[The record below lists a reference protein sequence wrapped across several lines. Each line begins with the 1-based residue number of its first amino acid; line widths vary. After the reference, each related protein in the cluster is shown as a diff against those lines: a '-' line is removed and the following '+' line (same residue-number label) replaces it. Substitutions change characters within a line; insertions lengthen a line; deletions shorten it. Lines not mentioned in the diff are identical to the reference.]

1 VRPPKR
7 TSRALVL
14 VLVVSMLALT
24 ACGGGG
30 APSASQ
36 SGVSAPAYVKSICGT
51 LTTWKNDIQSA
62 GGQLQTGSSAAK
74 SLADGK
80 QQYVVF
86 ITSLVAATRKAAV
99 GLKAAGVPS
108 VHNGSDIA
116 TSLQGAFAR
125 ASASLNQAVAR
136 AKAIPT
142 TNAHAYQAA
151 TSGVTNQ
158 FKQSLSGIASL
169 TPKDNAQL
177 NAAAAQEPSCKAL
190 TSA

>member
-1 VRPPKR
+1 
-7 TSRALVL
+7 
-14 VLVVSMLALT
+14 MLALT

-30 APSASQ
+30 GGSSSSSSSASQ
-36 SGVSAPAYVKSICGT
+36 SGVTAAAYVKSICGT

-62 GGQLQTGSSAAK
+62 GGQLQKGSSAAT
-74 SLADGK
+74 SLAAGK

-86 ITSLVAATRKAAV
+86 ITSLVGATRNAAA

-108 VHNGSDIA
+108 VDNGSDIA
-116 TSLQGAFAR
+116 ASLQGAFVR
-125 ASASLNQAVAR
+125 ASASLNQAIAQ

-142 TNAHAYQAA
+142 TNAKAYQAA

-158 FKQSLSGIASL
+158 FKRSLSSIASL

-177 NAAAAQEPSCKAL
+177 NAAAAKEPSCKAL

>member
-1 VRPPKR
+1 
-7 TSRALVL
+7 
-14 VLVVSMLALT
+14 MLALT
-24 ACGGGG
+24 ACGGGSG
-30 APSASQ
+30 GGGSSSSSASQ
-36 SGVSAPAYVKSICGT
+36 SGVTAAAYVKSICGT

-62 GGQLQTGSSAAK
+62 GGQLQKGSSAAT

-86 ITSLVAATRKAAV
+86 ITSLVAATRNAAA

-108 VHNGSDIA
+108 VDNGSDIA
-116 TSLQGAFAR
+116 ASLQGAFVR
-125 ASASLNQAVAR
+125 ASASLNRAIAQ

-142 TNAHAYQAA
+142 TNAKAYQAA

-158 FKQSLSGIASL
+158 FKRSLSSIASL

-177 NAAAAQEPSCKAL
+177 NAAAAKEPSCKAL